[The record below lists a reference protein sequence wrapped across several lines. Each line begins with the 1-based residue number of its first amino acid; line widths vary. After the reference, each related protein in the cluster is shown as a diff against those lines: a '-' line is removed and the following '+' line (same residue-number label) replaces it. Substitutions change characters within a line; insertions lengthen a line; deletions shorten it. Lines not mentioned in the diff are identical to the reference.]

1 MKGRPLES
9 FVGSGTSAMLRL
21 DFGKKGDPQ
30 VDGAR
35 SSHLL
40 LHRRCCIA
48 AGGRGLGYSY
58 FSLYDHGFFY
68 RADQFSFARRGIPAL
83 WISAGE
89 EFESGVNHIQE
100 FFVGGAYHTV
110 DDEFDPAWPL
120 ESAVQTVEAAVDL
133 ALYLNRHKPKIE
145 WKGKMTFPVED

>member
-40 LHRRCCIA
+40 LHRRRA
-48 AGGRGLGYSY
+48 AGAAS
-58 FSLYDHGFFY
+58 
-68 RADQFSFARRGIPAL
+68 
-83 WISAGE
+83 
-89 EFESGVNHIQE
+89 
-100 FFVGGAYHTV
+100 VGGGGGG
-110 DDEFDPAWPL
+110 
-120 ESAVQTVEAAVDL
+120 VEPPQHLGSGTDAKQEEL
-133 ALYLNRHKPKIE
+133 GLFL
-145 WKGKMTFPVED
+145 